1 MLALRVSAQRRCA
14 QGLSLCQ
21 TIPLLQDTTTANV
34 WGLWAVTYRD
44 VVILD
49 AQNRKVGVYN
59 LTEHD
64 LSVEANRNTLKSL
77 LRDAR

>member
-1 MLALRVSAQRRCA
+1 MNASGFEATNAGFV
-14 QGLSLCQ
+14 QGQ
-21 TIPLLQDTTTANV
+21 TLPLLQDTTAANV

-64 LSVEANRNTLKSL
+64 LSVEANRNALKQL
-77 LRDAR
+77 LREAR